1 MRFYQYVNP
10 PERACSGYLPKID
23 LTDTVMLQV
32 LVDGVDIRTVPLRWL
47 REQVGLVSQ
56 VRGVPLRLQY
66 VCMLEI
72 ET

>member
-1 MRFYQYVNP
+1 
-10 PERACSGYLPKID
+10 
-23 LTDTVMLQV
+23 MLQV